1 MPNTTTDTVRLTIDG
16 HQVTVPKGTLVIE
29 AARRVGVMIPHFCYH
44 PKLKP
49 DANCRMCLVEV
60 EKMPKLQTA
69 CSTPV
74 AEGMSVR
81 TATTVVHDAHKSVL
95 EFILAN
101 HPLDCP
107 VCDQGGRCDLQDFSH
122 QYTAT
127 SSRFVETKRIFPK
140 EYFSPLIETQMN
152 RCVQCLRCVRYCDEV
167 MDVKALA
174 PVGRGTMTEIKHF
187 GPHPLDCEFC
197 GGCVQ
202 ICPVGAITSRLSMY
216 EYRPWM
222 LKRAD
227 TICGYCGDGCQIT
240 VQTKDQELVEVNSA
254 HGAGRN
260 NGDLCARGFFGF
272 HAGHHPERLTHPLV
286 RRHGVLTPA
295 TWEEALEFIAE
306 QTGILKA
313 AHGGQSFGGLI
324 SGRCTNEE
332 LYLFQKF
339 MRLAIGTNNVD
350 SSARY
355 GHLNGVQ
362 AMRRVQGTHR
372 WTVSFDDILSADVLL
387 LVGTNITESNPI
399 TGLKVKEAVKKR
411 HARLITIEAL
421 EPAIDAISNIANLS
435 SHHFAVQT
443 SYLRNAVLGLL
454 KAVVDQQLVQPDL
467 EQAHP
472 AYVQAITGALERMS
486 WEDVAAAT
494 GIDRSAWLDAAKVL
508 ATGRRVIV
516 LAGQGLLRSQ
526 AGYTGSMN
534 LLDLLLLTGKLDQP
548 GCGFAPLAEE
558 NNDQGAIEMGA
569 AAEFLPGLCD
579 IADRTVRDR
588 LMTLWG
594 DEPPANGG
602 ASLVEMLDRAGA
614 GLLKAMFIVGEN
626 PVASLPAQVQAEASL
641 RKLDLLVCQELFLTE
656 TAALAHVVLPA
667 ASSMEKSGTFTNTE
681 GHVQAIRPAV
691 EPAGESRPDWEV
703 FAALAVLMDSPF
715 EYADSKDILKEIRS
729 LIPGYASLGP
739 APVLPKAD
747 DATMDRYLTA
757 GHQQDLAPRYTLEAP
772 TPHPEGS
779 LQLELVQSLFHSG
792 KLSTRSKGL
801 VQIEGTGA
809 LRMSPRDAARWALR
823 DGDRVR
829 LSNARGELVAPV
841 KVVGRVPQGLVWFP
855 DHFGQA
861 AIHLFD
867 CSIDP
872 VTRVPA
878 FRTTA
883 VSMVKIHEQSTA
895 NLTLTEGSHR
905 D

>member
-1 MPNTTTDTVRLTIDG
+1 MPSSSTDTVRLTIDG
-16 HQVTVPKGTLVIE
+16 QTVTVPKGTLVIE

-81 TATTVVHDAHKSVL
+81 TATTVVNDAHKSVL

-127 SSRFVETKRIFPK
+127 TSRFAETKRIFQK

-227 TICGYCGDGCQIT
+227 TVCGYCGDGCQIT
-240 VQTKDQELVEVNSA
+240 VQTKNQALIEVNSS

-272 HAGHHPERLTHPLV
+272 RAGSHPERLTHPWV
-286 RRHGVLTPA
+286 RRHGSLTPA
-295 TWEEALEFIAE
+295 TWEEALEYVAE
-306 QTGILKA
+306 QAGMIKA
-313 AHGGQSFGGLI
+313 AHGGQSFAGLI

-339 MRLAIGTNNVD
+339 MRVAIGTNNID

-355 GHLNGVQ
+355 GHLNAIQ

-372 WTVSFDDILSADVLL
+372 WTVSFDDLLAADVLL
-387 LVGTNITESNPI
+387 LVGTNITETNPI

-411 HARLITIEAL
+411 GATLVTIEAL
-421 EPAIDAISNIANLS
+421 EPAIDAISNIANLA
-435 SHHFAVQT
+435 SHHFAVPTTQ
-443 SYLRNAVLGLL
+443 LRSAVLGVL
-454 KAVVDQQLVQPDL
+454 KALVEQQFVQPDL
-467 EQAHP
+467 AQRHP
-472 AYVQAITGALERMS
+472 TFVAGVTGALEKIG
-486 WEDVAAAT
+486 WPAVHAAT
-494 GIDRSAWLDAAKVL
+494 GFDRTPYLEAAKAL
-508 ATGRRVIV
+508 AGARRIVIV
-516 LAGQGLLRSQ
+516 AGQGLLRGAQ
-526 AGYTGSMN
+526 GYTGAVD
-534 LLDLLLLTGKLDQP
+534 LLDLLLLLGKLDQP

-558 NNDQGAIEMGA
+558 NNDQGAVEMGA
-569 AAEFLPGLCD
+569 AAELLPGPMD
-579 IADRTVRDR
+579 MTDRAGRDR
-588 LMTLWG
+588 LVALWG
-594 DEPPANGG
+594 AEPPPNGG
-602 ASLVEMLDRAGA
+602 ASLVEMLDRARA
-614 GLLKAMFIVGEN
+614 GIVKAMFVVGEN
-626 PVASLPAQVQAEASL
+626 PVASLPAQVRAEEAL
-641 RKLDLLVCQELFLTE
+641 RRLDLLVCQELFLTE

-667 ASSMEKSGTFTNTE
+667 ASSMEKQGTFTNTE
-681 GHVQAIRPAV
+681 GHVQAVRAAIDPV
-691 EPAGESRPDWEV
+691 GDSRPDWEILS
-703 FAALAVLMDSPF
+703 ALSALLGTPL
-715 EYADSKDILKEIRS
+715 EYEDSKDIFKEIRS
-729 LIPGYASLGP
+729 LIPGYGSLGP
-739 APVLPKAD
+739 APMPPKID
-747 DATMDRYLTA
+747 RATVERYLAHEHSDDLTA
-757 GHQQDLAPRYTLEAP
+757 RYSVD
-772 TPHPEGS
+772 TPVVRVEGTVQ
-779 LQLELVQSLFHSG
+779 LQLVQSLFHSG
-792 KLSTRSKGL
+792 KLSTRSEGL
-801 VQIEGTGA
+801 LQVEGKA
-809 LRMSPRDAARWALR
+809 AVRINPRDAARFAVV

-829 LSNARGELVAPV
+829 LSNTRGEMTTEV
-841 KVVGRVPQGLVWFP
+841 KVLGRVPEGQAWFP
-855 DHFGQA
+855 DHFGQ
-861 AIHLFD
+861 LVRTLLD
-867 CSIDP
+867 CTIDP

-878 FRTTA
+878 FRTTS
-883 VSMVKIHEQSTA
+883 VSMIKVA
-895 NLTLTEGSHR
+895 
-905 D
+905 